1 LPKIVRT
8 SPTPKTQPQNLPQQ
22 MDKTKPLNK
31 KTFLYLLLASFFIT
45 NALIAEFG
53 GVKMFSVEKLLGIN
67 PLQLNI
73 FGIITDLNLSVGVL
87 IWPIV
92 FIFSDIINEYFGK
105 TGVQRISFITA
116 GMIAYSFLIILIWT
130 DMPPADFWLKLNGL
144 DSQGRPFDI
153 NFAYTTIFR
162 MGLGIVIGSLTAF
175 LVSQLVDA
183 YVFHYF
189 KKITGHKFLWLRST
203 GSTVVSQLI
212 DSFLILF
219 VAFYFLGNWSMEQ
232 VFKVGLIQ
240 YTYKVLLAIAL
251 TPIIYLVHALIDA
264 YLGKQSSEIII
275 EEADKN
281 WTK

>member
-8 SPTPKTQPQNLPQQ
+8 SSTPKNQPQNLPQQ

>member
-1 LPKIVRT
+1 MEKI
-8 SPTPKTQPQNLPQQ
+8 
-22 MDKTKPLNK
+22 KPLNK

-53 GVKMFSVEKLLGIN
+53 GVKMFSIEKLLGIA

-73 FGIITDLNLSVGVL
+73 FGLVTDLNLSVGVL

-92 FIFSDIINEYFGK
+92 FVFSDIINEYFGK
-105 TGVQRISFITA
+105 TGVKRISFITA
-116 GMIAYSFLIILIWT
+116 GMIGYAFVIILMWT
-130 DMPPADFWLKLNGL
+130 DMPPADFWLKLNGI

-153 NFAYTTIFR
+153 NFAYSTIFR
-162 MGLGIVIGSLTAF
+162 MGLGIIVGSLTAF

-189 KKITGHKFLWLRST
+189 RKLTGHKYLWLRST

-212 DSFLILF
+212 DSFVILF
-219 VAFYFLGNWSMEQ
+219 IAFYFLGNWSLEQ
-232 VFKVGLIQ
+232 VFRVGLVQ
-240 YTYKVLLAIAL
+240 YSYKVLLAIAL
-251 TPIIYLVHALIDA
+251 TPLIYLVHIIIDK
-264 YLGKQSSEIII
+264 YLGKETSEIII

-281 WTK
+281 WDMKND